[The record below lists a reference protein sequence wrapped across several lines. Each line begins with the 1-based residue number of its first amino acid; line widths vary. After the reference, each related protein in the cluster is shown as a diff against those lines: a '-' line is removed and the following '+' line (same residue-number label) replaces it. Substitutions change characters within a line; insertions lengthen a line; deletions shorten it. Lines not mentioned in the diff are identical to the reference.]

1 MRMNN
6 RYDEIIN
13 LPHHVSKTRP
23 QMPMSDRAAQFA
35 PFAALTGYDSAIK
48 ETGRLTDERIELDE
62 EALTALDMKY
72 QLLMDA
78 FDDAP
83 EVTITYFQPDE
94 RKAGGKYVSA
104 VGAVKKID
112 DFERRITMQDGAKI
126 PMDDV
131 LSIEGELVVAF
142 HIFPPLVFLIA
153 EIGPHTRNGK
163 ILPVAVQRGQP
174 VVLAGDK
181 PAGFIKDGL
190 HGKLV
195 MLKEKILL
203 GGSVVGVFRVDM
215 LECCQPRHLLS

>member
-1 MRMNN
+1 MHIKSK
-6 RYDEIIN
+6 YDEIMG
-13 LPHHVSKTRP
+13 LPHHVSRTRP

-78 FDDAP
+78 LDDEP

-94 RKAGGKYVSA
+94 RKAGGKFVSA

-112 DFERRITMQDGAKI
+112 DFERRITMRDGTRI

-131 LSIEGELVVAF
+131 LSIDGELF
-142 HIFPPLVFLIA
+142 
-153 EIGPHTRNGK
+153 
-163 ILPVAVQRGQP
+163 
-174 VVLAGDK
+174 
-181 PAGFIKDGL
+181 
-190 HGKLV
+190 
-195 MLKEKILL
+195 
-203 GGSVVGVFRVDM
+203 SS
-215 LECCQPRHLLS
+215 LE

>member
-6 RYDEIIN
+6 RYDEIME

-62 EALTALDMKY
+62 EALTALDRKY

-94 RKAGGKYVSA
+94 RKAGGQYVSA
-104 VGAVKKID
+104 TGTVKKVD
-112 DFERRITMQDGAKI
+112 DFERLITMQNGTKI

-131 LSIEGELVVAF
+131 L
-142 HIFPPLVFLIA
+142 
-153 EIGPHTRNGK
+153 
-163 ILPVAVQRGQP
+163 AV
-174 VVLAGDK
+174 DWD
-181 PAGFIKDGL
+181 FFSN
-190 HGKLV
+190 
-195 MLKEKILL
+195 LK
-203 GGSVVGVFRVDM
+203 
-215 LECCQPRHLLS
+215 